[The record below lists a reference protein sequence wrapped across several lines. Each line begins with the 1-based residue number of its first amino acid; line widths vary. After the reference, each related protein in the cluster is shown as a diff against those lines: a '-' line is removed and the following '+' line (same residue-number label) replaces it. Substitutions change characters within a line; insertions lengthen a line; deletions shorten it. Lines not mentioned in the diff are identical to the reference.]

1 MRMRQIKIG
10 TSITIKDTPSMEKY
24 LLDISRIKRISPEEE
39 LELSWQIKQGSEKA
53 LHLLVIANLRFV
65 ISVSKQ
71 YQFQGLPL
79 IDLINEGN
87 CGLVKA
93 ARRFD
98 GTKGF
103 KFISYAVWWI
113 RQSILQALADHG
125 RVVRVPLSKIGVTQQ
140 VYRAQAKL
148 EQELERE
155 PTLEE
160 LAHWM
165 ELPSE
170 EVKNCLYV
178 NLRHYRLD
186 APLAEEE
193 DLQLSDT
200 LEDKTAERADVKL
213 EGKQSLQKE
222 IARSMATLSNRQQ
235 FILCAYYGINRPHAL
250 SLEEIGKEL
259 GVSRERIRQIKEK
272 AIARLQHGQR
282 SHLLRPYLGGT
293 E

>member
-1 MRMRQIKIG
+1 MRMRQIKGG

-24 LLDISRIKRISPEEE
+24 LSEISRIKRITAEEE
-39 LELSWQIKQGSEKA
+39 LILSDQIKKGCEAS
-53 LHLLVIANLRFV
+53 LHRLINANLRFV

-125 RVVRVPLSKIGVTQQ
+125 RVVRVPMSKISTTQK
-140 VYRAQAKL
+140 VYKAQSQL
-148 EQELERE
+148 EQQLKRE
-155 PTLEE
+155 ATLEE
-160 LAHWM
+160 LSTWM
-165 ELPSE
+165 GLQVE
-170 EVKNCLYV
+170 EVKNSLFI
-178 NLRHYRLD
+178 NLHHYRLD

-200 LEDKTAERADVKL
+200 LEDKNADRADQRL
-213 EGKQSLQKE
+213 EGPVSLQKE
-222 IARSMATLSNRQQ
+222 IERSLATLSKRQQ
-235 FILCAYYGINRPHAL
+235 YIVCAYYGLNRPEAL

-272 AIARLQHGQR
+272 AISRLQHGHR
-282 SHLLRPYLGGT
+282 SRLLQCFLGGN
-293 E
+293 